1 MSPLGISCIVLACV
15 FGSALLGLYLQAMQP
30 DHHLSA
36 ESKDAVKLA
45 TGIIATMAA
54 LLLGLLISSAK
65 NSFDQI
71 NNELVGS
78 AANVLVLD
86 RTLADYG
93 PETREIRDLL
103 KRYYRTRV
111 VLETSGNASEVAKL
125 DSAQMVHEL
134 EDIRAMVLHLVP
146 GNDAQRQL
154 QNAALQA
161 MGEMVHARWL
171 LMLQKDSSV
180 SIPLVALLV
189 VWLSIIF
196 AAFGLFS
203 PRNKLVVTKL
213 FLSALSVSAAIFLIL
228 ELNGPLTG
236 LITVS
241 KASLFD
247 AIAHLG
253 Q

>member
-1 MSPLGISCIVLACV
+1 M
-15 FGSALLGLYLQAMQP
+15 YLQARQP

-36 ESKDAVKLA
+36 DSKDAVKLA

-65 NSFDQI
+65 SSFDQI

-78 AANVLVLD
+78 AANVVVLD

-93 PETREIRDLL
+93 PETGEIRDSL
-103 KRYYRTRV
+103 KVYYKTRV
-111 VLETSGNASEVAKL
+111 NLETSGKASEVAKL
-125 DSAQMVHEL
+125 DSAKMVHEL
-134 EDIRAMVLHLVP
+134 EDIRAKVLHLSP
-146 GNDAQRQL
+146 GNDAQREL
-154 QNAALQA
+154 QNEALHT

-171 LMLQKDSSV
+171 LMLQKDNSV

-189 VWLSIIF
+189 AWLSIIF

-203 PRNKLVVTKL
+203 PCNKLVVTKL

-236 LITVS
+236 LVTVS
-241 KASLFD
+241 KASLYD